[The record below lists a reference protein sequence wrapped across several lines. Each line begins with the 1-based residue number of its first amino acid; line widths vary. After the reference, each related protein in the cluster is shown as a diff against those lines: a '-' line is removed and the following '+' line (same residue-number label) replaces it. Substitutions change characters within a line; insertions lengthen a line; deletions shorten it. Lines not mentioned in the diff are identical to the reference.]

1 MANDFEPFYQIVP
14 IVPNRTRLRTGTAGP
29 PPYQPYHPLKGGLV
43 RVRFMGGRRSRYG
56 RYAGQA
62 VQEMKLPT
70 LRLLRGG
77 MSARERLGA
86 LLERTRRDMKPIIL
100 AALREGDTQV
110 AECAIRGRDELGR
123 IEADVR
129 HSVGRGAT

>member
-1 MANDFEPFYQIVP
+1 
-14 IVPNRTRLRTGTAGP
+14 
-29 PPYQPYHPLKGGLV
+29 
-43 RVRFMGGRRSRYG
+43 
-56 RYAGQA
+56 
-62 VQEMKLPT
+62 
-70 LRLLRGG
+70 

-129 HSVGRGAT
+129 YSGTGGST